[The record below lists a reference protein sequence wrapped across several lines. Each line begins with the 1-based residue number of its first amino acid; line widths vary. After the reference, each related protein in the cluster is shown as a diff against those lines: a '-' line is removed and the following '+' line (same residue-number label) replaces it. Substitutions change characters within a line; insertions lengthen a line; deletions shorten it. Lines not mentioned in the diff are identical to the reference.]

1 VEIMISDAKHLL
13 DMCETFITEHF
24 NTVLMAVLLILV
36 LIFIIVIA
44 KRVSRSH
51 EPEQEVL
58 CAEAS
63 RGEKVADKLE
73 GKTSEK
79 ISLLNKG
86 VGNSAVTNLP
96 EERIPAVKIPED
108 LQEEQM
114 VDEKTKKLE
123 VKPIK
128 LDGSSLESVFL
139 RELSGVP
146 IENLEEVEIK
156 IQNAELKLR
165 YTSPV
170 NGIREEK
177 VIITGDDDTLSLHQ
191 NTSIGSQVTSHA
203 RKGSYGRSKP
213 IDTETKKIKKFGPE
227 NENATRSGKV
237 FTEKELQQQIR
248 D

>member
-1 VEIMISDAKHLL
+1 MISEAKHLL
-13 DMCETFITEHF
+13 DACEIFITEHF
-24 NTVLMAVLLILV
+24 NTVLMAILLILV

-44 KRVSRSH
+44 KRVSRSK

-58 CAEAS
+58 CTEAS
-63 RGEKVADKLE
+63 KGEKVADKLE

-96 EERIPAVKIPED
+96 EERIPAVKIPEEM
-108 LQEEQM
+108 QEEQM
-114 VDEKTKKLE
+114 VEEKSKKLE

-128 LDGSSLESVFL
+128 LDGSNLERVFL
-139 RELSGVP
+139 GDLSGLP
-146 IENLEEVEIK
+146 TENLEEVEIK
-156 IQNAELKLR
+156 IQNAELKLK
-165 YTSPV
+165 YASFG

-177 VIITGDDDTLSLHQ
+177 VILTGDDVAFSSQ
-191 NTSIGSQVTSHA
+191 GNTRIESQLTSHSH
-203 RKGSYGRSKP
+203 KVGYGSNKP
-213 IDTETKKIKKFGPE
+213 IYTEIKKIKKFGPE
-227 NENATRSGKV
+227 NQNATRSGRV